1 MFPDV
6 MLRLWAQVSEAEAHG
21 DIERTYTG
29 DLEAYPHAYAV
40 DLYIPIR
47 VDESAG
53 PSKATGEM
61 R

>member
-1 MFPDV
+1 

-53 PSKATGEM
+53 PSNATGEK
-61 R
+61 